1 MFLRWFLPVYLLI
14 YFGAAFLWRSYL
26 VWHRI
31 GVNPVTFKGSN
42 STHDHVGKIFKTVF
56 ALVVVVVALYSV
68 TPRLYSYALPIG
80 MFERD
85 WTRTVGVTLLLLSL
99 AWTVVSQAQMGE
111 SWRIGID
118 TEHLTPIVRSG
129 VFSVSRNPIFL
140 GMQVTLL
147 GLFLVIPS
155 AVTLI
160 TLVSG
165 VVLIGIQVRLEEDYL
180 KKTHGAVYEDYRQ
193 RVRRWI

>member
-1 MFLRWFLPVYLLI
+1 M
-14 YFGAAFLWRSYL
+14 
-26 VWHRI
+26 
-31 GVNPVTFKGSN
+31 
-42 STHDHVGKIFKTVF
+42 HDHIGKIFKTVF
-56 ALVVVVVALYSV
+56 ALVVVVVVLYSV

-129 VFSVSRNPIFL
+129 VFGVSRNPIFL

-165 VVLIGIQVRLEEDYL
+165 VVLIGVQVRLEEDYL